1 MRILLL
7 TLVVPNPPDSGPKV
21 KTHYLLRYLA
31 QHHEVTLVSFTRSAA
46 EEAAA
51 RELKGL
57 CRAVY
62 TVRIQRSR
70 ARDIGY
76 LLASFFSARPFLML
90 RDESRAMRRQL
101 SELLAREQFDLAH
114 ADQLNMA
121 PFARATGLPVVLDE
135 HNAVWTIF
143 QRLAEQERGIKRML
157 LELEWR
163 RLKRYEGRVCQASA
177 AVMTVSEEDR
187 TALEAAGAPKN
198 MPIIPIAVEVA
209 GIQPVQRQPNA
220 QGMLSMATMYWPPNI
235 DGVLWFARD
244 VLPLIRRDER
254 DAPFY
259 IVGARPPTEVRA
271 LTLDP
276 GVEVTGYVDDPT
288 PYLESSA
295 LMVVPLRAGG
305 GMRVKILEALARGIP
320 VVSTTIGAEGIDVTH
335 GEHVLIADE
344 PADFAA
350 AVVRL
355 LRDRAFA
362 DPLATNGRCHAMA
375 RYDWRA
381 ICPAIEPVYR
391 QALAATGPSQFTP
404 PKLFSATEATEI
416 TEK

>member
-1 MRILLL
+1 MHILLL
-7 TLVVPNPPDSGPKV
+7 TLVAPNPPDSGPKV

-31 QHHEVTLVSFTRSAA
+31 QQHEVTLVSFVRSAA

-51 RELKGL
+51 RELAGL

-62 TVRIQRSR
+62 TVPIQRSR
-70 ARDIGY
+70 VRDIGY

-101 SELLAREQFDLAH
+101 RELLEREQFDLAH

-143 QRLAEQERGIKRML
+143 QRMVEQERGIKRLL

-163 RLKRYEGRVCQASA
+163 RLKRYEGRICRSSA

-187 TALEAAGAPKN
+187 AALEAAGAPQN

-235 DGVLWFARD
+235 DGVLWFARE
-244 VLPLIRRDER
+244 VLPLIRRDEP
-254 DAPFY
+254 DAPLY
-259 IVGARPPTEVRA
+259 IVGARPPAEVRA
-271 LTLDP
+271 LALEATI
-276 GVEVTGYVDDPT
+276 EVTGYLDDPM

-320 VVSTTIGAEGIDVTH
+320 VVSTTIGAEGIDVTS
-335 GEHVLIADE
+335 GEHLLIADA

-350 AVVRL
+350 AVIRL

-362 DPLATNGRCHAMA
+362 NQLATNGRRHAMA

-381 ICPAIEPVYR
+381 VCPAVEQVYR
-391 QALAATGPSQFTP
+391 QALRANG
-404 PKLFSATEATEI
+404 SAEPALERPRSI
-416 TEK
+416 P